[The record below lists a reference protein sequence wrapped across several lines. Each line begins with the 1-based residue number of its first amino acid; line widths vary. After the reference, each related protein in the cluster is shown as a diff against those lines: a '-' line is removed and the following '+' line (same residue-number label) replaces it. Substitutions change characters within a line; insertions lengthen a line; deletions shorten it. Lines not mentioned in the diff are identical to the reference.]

1 MIDLNNTYIKENV
14 IYSKGRSHEGY
25 SFIKYF
31 LKENNEIKS
40 FLDIGCGNGILLCI
54 SFGIKLY
61 FLLLCK

>member
-31 LKENNEIKS
+31 LKENNEIKK
-40 FLDIGCGNGILLCI
+40 F
-54 SFGIKLY
+54 FRY
-61 FLLLCK
+61 WMW